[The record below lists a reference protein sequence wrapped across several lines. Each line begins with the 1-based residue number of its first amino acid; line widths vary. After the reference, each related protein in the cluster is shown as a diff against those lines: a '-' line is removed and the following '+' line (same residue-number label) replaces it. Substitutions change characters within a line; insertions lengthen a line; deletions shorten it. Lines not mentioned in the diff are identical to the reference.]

1 MTPAPNRR
9 TFLYSKRGKPVIGTG
24 TFREDAGLFVAL
36 DSAVTKW
43 KRNLGK
49 RFDAPSSKRTT
60 VEKRLLRICST
71 RLLDNVF
78 RFDHVAKDAKDAD
91 GLDVEKILK
100 QFEEENFEDLADVF
114 HVNQSDL
121 GTVADGEWE
130 KRNAT
135 VTMMSD
141 EIASLLDSAIPSFF
155 SSLKEDGE
163 RSYLEK
169 KYDAIAAD
177 RSQGTHALTWL
188 YKAVRELR
196 SRQG

>member
-1 MTPAPNRR
+1 MTPAQNQR
-9 TFLYSKRGKPVIGTG
+9 TFLYSKSGKPVIGTG

-78 RFDHVAKDAKDAD
+78 KFVAKEDD
-91 GLDVEKILK
+91 GLDDVAKEDDELDVENILNR
-100 QFEEENFEDLADVF
+100 FEEENFEDLANVF
-114 HVNQSDL
+114 HISQSDL
-121 GTVADGEWE
+121 GAVTDGEWE
-130 KRNAT
+130 KRDAT

-141 EIASLLDSAIPSFF
+141 EIASLLDSALPPFF
-155 SSLKEDGE
+155 SSLKDNTGE

-169 KYDAIAAD
+169 KIRRY
-177 RSQGTHALTWL
+177 SG
-188 YKAVRELR
+188 
-196 SRQG
+196 